1 MAEEYTSPES
11 YQYEAPPAEKKSN
24 KTLIIVLVVVAA
36 VLLLCCCCAL
46 LAGGIWYLSS
56 EGYFSQL
63 LPQMLSLL

>member
-24 KTLIIVLVVVAA
+24 KTLIIVLIVVA

-46 LAGGIWYLSS
+46 LAGLIWYLSS
-56 EGYFSQL
+56 QGYVSQL